1 MFDVTNNTKQQI
13 NHEYISHLQVNFRE
27 KNELKTLVLVRTL
40 YAFINRFIVL
50 PPSKK
55 ERPARMRRPL
65 FFRALKYE
73 SRIKTRIMKG
83 IEINHVHRKI
93 IAVYHHHERRK
104 ETRKDN

>member
-50 PPSKK
+50 PPLK
-55 ERPARMRRPL
+55 EGETGKNEKASL
-65 FFRALKYE
+65 FSCA
-73 SRIKTRIMKG
+73 
-83 IEINHVHRKI
+83 KI
-93 IAVYHHHERRK
+93 
-104 ETRKDN
+104 